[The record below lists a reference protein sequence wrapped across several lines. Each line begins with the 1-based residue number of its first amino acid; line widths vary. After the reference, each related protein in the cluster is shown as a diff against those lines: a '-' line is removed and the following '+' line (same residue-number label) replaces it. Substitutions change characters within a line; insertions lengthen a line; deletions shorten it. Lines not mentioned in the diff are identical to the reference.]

1 MTSFIFLP
9 QINFDLQRFPNRF
22 ILNIVT
28 VGSTNVN
35 KPIKIIQIDTCTKDI
50 QIKTILKAMDTI
62 ICLWL
67 YHLHSEV
74 IVKLKPDIKTVQHGL
89 RATPVSNKAGSLSF
103 THLVSLV
110 G

>member
-1 MTSFIFLP
+1 
-9 QINFDLQRFPNRF
+9 
-22 ILNIVT
+22 
-28 VGSTNVN
+28 
-35 KPIKIIQIDTCTKDI
+35 
-50 QIKTILKAMDTI
+50 MDTI

-89 RATPVSNKAGSLSF
+89 RATPVSNKAGSLSL

>member
-1 MTSFIFLP
+1 
-9 QINFDLQRFPNRF
+9 
-22 ILNIVT
+22 
-28 VGSTNVN
+28 
-35 KPIKIIQIDTCTKDI
+35 
-50 QIKTILKAMDTI
+50 MDTI

-89 RATPVSNKAGSLSF
+89 RATPVSNKAGSLSL

-110 G
+110 GWEEKHCDILNACTFPVLTVGHVVALWGRSGEGPQDKA